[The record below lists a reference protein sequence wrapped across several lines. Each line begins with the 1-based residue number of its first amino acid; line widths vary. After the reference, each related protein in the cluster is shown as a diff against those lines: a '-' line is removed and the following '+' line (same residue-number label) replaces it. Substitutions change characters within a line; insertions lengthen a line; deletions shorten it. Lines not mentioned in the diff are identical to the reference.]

1 MDTEAL
7 VRRNGLVDRITRW
20 ITVVGFTILIIVAL
34 VTMADVLLRWLFN
47 APLEGLED
55 INRYTFAVVIAT
67 CLPAGLIQGHNVTIR
82 FLGSALG
89 RRGSLW
95 LEVLGALAT
104 LVFFG
109 LMAWRF
115 VVFARDEWVVG
126 RYTLTLEMA
135 TAPWWWAVA
144 VLLALAVAVQCLLS
158 IVRIDRAIAGRTV
171 TEHSAETPDYL
182 TDAEIP
188 RS

>member
-7 VRRNGLVDRITRW
+7 VRRNGLADRITRW
-20 ITVVGFTILIIVAL
+20 ITVVGFTILIMVAL

-95 LEVLGALAT
+95 LEALGALAT

-115 VVFARDEWVVG
+115 VVFAREEAG

-144 VLLALAVAVQCLLS
+144 VLLALAVAAQCLLS
-158 IVRIDRAIAGRTV
+158 IVRIDRALAGRV
-171 TEHSAETPDYL
+171 VAEHSAETPGYL
-182 TDAEIP
+182 TGGEDP
-188 RS
+188 RP